1 MDIDWAFLFSP
12 AILDAL
18 LHGLGVTVV
27 VSAYSAVGAIVIGFV
42 IALFQV
48 SVHRPLKSIGQLY
61 VNFFRNIPLL
71 VQLFFWYFGLP
82 ELLPPREFP
91 LLYGGRYEITV
102 ATLTLS
108 LAWGAFVAEVVRA
121 GIEAV
126 PFGQVEAAMASG
138 LSRPQVFRR
147 IVMPQLGPVILPGLS
162 NELINIV
169 KSTSLAMTVG
179 VSELTWQAQQIES
192 ETFRGFEAMTAVT
205 VIYLALS
212 LTVAGGVRVLERLLR
227 LP

>member
-1 MDIDWAFLFSP
+1 MQIDWDFLFSP
-12 AILDAL
+12 AVLDAL

-27 VSAYSAVGAIVIGFV
+27 VSLYSAMGALIVGLVVAI
-42 IALFQV
+42 LQV
-48 SVHRPLKSIGQLY
+48 SGHGPLKAVGTLY
-61 VNFFRNIPLL
+61 INFFRNIPLL

-82 ELLPPREFP
+82 ELLPPKDFP
-91 LLYGGRYEITV
+91 LLYGGRFEVTV
-102 ATLTLS
+102 AILTLS

-121 GIEAV
+121 GIEAI
-126 PFGQVEAAMASG
+126 PFGQIEAALASG

-147 IVMPQLGPVILPGLS
+147 IVFPQLGPIVLPGIG

-169 KSTSLAMTVG
+169 KSTSLAMTIG

-192 ETFRGFEAMTAVT
+192 VTFRGFEAMTAVT

-212 LTVAGGVRVLERLLR
+212 LSVSGLVRGVERLVRVA
-227 LP
+227 